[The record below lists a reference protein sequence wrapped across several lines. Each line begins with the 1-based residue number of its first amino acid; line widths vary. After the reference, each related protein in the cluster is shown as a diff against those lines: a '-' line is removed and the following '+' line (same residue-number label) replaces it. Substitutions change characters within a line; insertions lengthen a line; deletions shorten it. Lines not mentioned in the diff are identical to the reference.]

1 MSFEQLVLDA
11 SVGIG
16 MGALIAVC
24 SFLAGKEVWDNRKFA
39 YSIIIGVFTAFAI
52 IEGLGT
58 GITEANFIGV
68 LLSIAGVSF
77 FTNKGIKMATRVRGD
92 ADEEDYE

>member
-1 MSFEQLVLDA
+1 MSFEQVVLNA

-16 MGALIAVC
+16 MGALIAVA
-24 SFLAGKEVWDNRKFA
+24 SYLAANEAWNNRKFA
-39 YSIIIGVFTAFAI
+39 YSTIIGVFTAFAI

-58 GITEANFIGV
+58 GITETNFISV

-77 FTNKGIKMATRVRGD
+77 FTNKGIKMANRVRGI